1 MVDQTPTGS
10 TILGY
15 LALHPR
21 SGYGIRRAAA
31 RTPFWGLS
39 DGQLYPQLKKLE
51 LEGLIAPVGA
61 GDDARG
67 KQVWRL
73 LDAGRRALRL
83 WLRAPSPPVAT
94 RDENMVKLMFA
105 ARVDRTAAAA
115 LIAERRSHFTSF
127 REHLVSLFPG
137 ETWSEEERHSVA
149 GVPDLLKD
157 YGVEYCDLNLAW
169 CDRFEAALEVG
180 AALEGQEGR

>member
-39 DGQLYPQLKKLE
+39 DGQLYPQLRKLE

-61 GDDARG
+61 VDARG

-73 LDAGRRALRL
+73 LDAGRRALGL
-83 WLRAPSPPVAT
+83 WLRAPSQPVAI

-105 ARVDRTAAAA
+105 ARVDKVAAAA
-115 LIAERRSHFTSF
+115 LIAERRRHFTSF
-127 REHLVSLFPG
+127 REHLASLSPG
-137 ETWSEEERHSVA
+137 ETWSEEERRSAA
-149 GVPDLLKD
+149 GIPDLLKD

-169 CDRFEAALEVG
+169 CDRLEDALGVE
-180 AALEGQEGR
+180 EKR